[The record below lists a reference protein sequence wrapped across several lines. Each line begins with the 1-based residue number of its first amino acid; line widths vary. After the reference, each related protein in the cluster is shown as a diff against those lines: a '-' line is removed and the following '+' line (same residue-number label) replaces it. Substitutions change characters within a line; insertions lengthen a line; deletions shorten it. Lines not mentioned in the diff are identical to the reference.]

1 MFPNW
6 LLLFFADFLVSWL
19 CLLQRLAVI
28 TLAYSRKGIIRPR
41 KLPRDFKWVFFQ
53 ILSWHGGGGNG
64 SSYQRISSTALQLNY
79 QPFFSR
85 RPRTHD
91 EPGKMPCCDPS
102 AGESSATHR
111 SSDCQRHSI
120 HPNISKRATLTFC
133 VSQKRK
139 FPGSQGEIPDTL
151 R

>member
-1 MFPNW
+1 M
-6 LLLFFADFLVSWL
+6 LFFADFLVSWL

-79 QPFFSR
+79 QPFFSAGR
-85 RPRTHD
+85 GHMMNLERCPVAIPLQASGAPRT
-91 EPGKMPCCDPS
+91 DPPIVS
-102 AGESSATHR
+102 VIPSIRTFPNALR
-111 SSDCQRHSI
+111 SHS
-120 HPNISKRATLTFC
+120 P
-133 VSQKRK
+133 QRK

>member
-1 MFPNW
+1 MIFPNW
-6 LLLFFADFLVSWL
+6 LLLFFADFLVAWL

-41 KLPRDFKWVFFQ
+41 KL
-53 ILSWHGGGGNG
+53 HGGGGEWFFVSEDFIN
-64 SSYQRISSTALQLNY
+64 SASTQLSAV
-79 QPFFSR
+79 FFR
-85 RPRTHD
+85 RPWTHD

-111 SSDCQRHSI
+111 SSNCQRHSI